1 MGPGLSTGDDLNLKF
16 TQVGL
21 IRGVSLF
28 IQNFMGL
35 DGDLVGAIRKMIPV
49 IFGAADGIGAVS
61 SELEKFS

>member
-1 MGPGLSTGDDLNLKF
+1 MGDDLNLKF

-49 IFGAADGIGAVS
+49 IFGAADGIGAVG
-61 SELEKFS
+61 